1 MSRKTVTQQLELAH
15 RLAAR
20 LERLSAD
27 SIWAHRASGV
37 RGSLLRWLDANESN
51 LEPPDGELRQ
61 LDQLVVR
68 AFEILTLA
76 AREIKES
83 TMSEK
88 AIQDFYPD
96 SVSHCYGC
104 GRLNERGLQIK
115 SYWLGDEAV
124 CTYLPRPEH
133 IAIPGY
139 VYGGLIASLIDC
151 HCTGTAAAASY
162 QAAGRAMDSQ
172 PAFRFVTASL
182 KVNYLKPTPL
192 GVPLEV
198 RARVIEIKGRKVVM
212 EASLSAGGEVCARG
226 EVVAVQAPPD
236 MFSE

>member
-1 MSRKTVTQQLELAH
+1 MAIAPQIDLAH

-37 RGSLLRWLDANESN
+37 RGALLRWLDEYAANPAPSVGDVQQLN
-51 LEPPDGELRQ
+51 L
-61 LDQLVVR
+61 LVAR
-68 AFEILTLA
+68 AFEILTQA
-76 AREIKES
+76 AREIRE
-83 TMSEK
+83 TNMTEK
-88 AIQDFYPD
+88 AIQDYYPD
-96 SVSHCYGC
+96 NVSHCYGC

-124 CTYLPRPEH
+124 CIYQPRPEH
-133 IAIPGY
+133 TAIPGY

-162 QAAGRAMDSQ
+162 HAAGRSMDSL

-182 KVNYLKPTPL
+182 KVDYLKPTPL

-198 RARVIEIKGRKVVM
+198 RARVIELKGRKVVM
-212 EASLSAGGEVCARG
+212 QASLSAEGELCARG
-226 EVVAVQAPPD
+226 EVVAVQVPPG
-236 MFSE
+236 MFGE